1 LLPNIIATATAV
13 PELRVDQSI
22 ARDMAHDGF
31 DIAGMLA
38 SVYENSGVAA
48 RHSSVPIEWFLKPT
62 NWPDR
67 MAQYHV
73 SAMVLL
79 EKVTADILA
88 SAGLDHADID
98 MVITVSTTGIVI
110 PSLDAQLIEKLPFR
124 QDVDRMPVLG
134 YGCAGGTMGIRRA
147 ADMAIAKPGQNILLL
162 VVELSSINF
171 RMEDK
176 TAANFV
182 STAIFGD
189 GCAGVILRHDPDAGH
204 DSFDSHPKNG
214 RAANGMTAMPDGS
227 HVSIGPHMVHNWPD
241 SLDLMGF
248 SVEEDGFGVVLSPAI
263 PRLAA
268 KNMGAPV
275 NDFLSRHDLT
285 LDDIDG
291 YIVHPGGR
299 RVLEGIET
307 SLDITKDDLSV
318 AYDVLENYGNM
329 SAATVL
335 FVLDRTI
342 KSGAKGKFLMT
353 AFGPGFSLAL
363 QLIDIG

>member
-1 LLPNIIATATAV
+1 
-13 PELRVDQSI
+13 
-22 ARDMAHDGF
+22 MAHDGF
-31 DIAGMLA
+31 DIAGMLE
-38 SVYENSGVAA
+38 SIYENSGVAA
-48 RHSSVPIEWFLKPT
+48 RHTSVPIDWFLTPSD
-62 NWPDR
+62 WPDR
-67 MAQYHV
+67 MAKYHD

-79 EKVTADILA
+79 EKVTADILQA
-88 SAGLDHADID
+88 AGLGHGDID

-124 QDVDRMPVLG
+124 EDIDRMPVFG
-134 YGCAGGTMGIRRA
+134 YGCAGGTMGVRRA

-162 VVELSSINF
+162 VVEVSSINF
-171 RMEDK
+171 RMDDK

-189 GCAGVILRHDPDAGH
+189 GCAGVILRHDPDTADRSSTGK
-204 DSFDSHPKNG
+204 P
-214 RAANGMTAMPDGS
+214 ANGNGS
-227 HVSIGPHMVHNWPD
+227 SPHGLPNGARVSIGPHMVHNWPD

-268 KNMGAPV
+268 KNMNAPV
-275 NDFLSRHDLT
+275 KDFLGRHDLT

-307 SLDITKDDLSV
+307 SLDITKDDLAV
-318 AYDVLENYGNM
+318 AYDVLKNYGNM

-342 KSGAKGKFLMT
+342 KSGVKGKFLMT

-363 QLIDIG
+363 QIIDIA

>member
-1 LLPNIIATATAV
+1 MDPQIIATATAV
-13 PELRVDQSI
+13 PPLRVDQST
-22 ARDMAHDGF
+22 ARGLAHDGF
-31 DIAGMLA
+31 DIAALLD

-48 RHSSVPIEWFLKPT
+48 RHSSMPLDWFLKPAS
-62 NWPDR
+62 WPER
-67 MAQYHV
+67 MTHYHTA
-73 SAMVLL
+73 AMVLL
-79 EKVTADILA
+79 ERVTADILT
-88 SAGLDHADID
+88 SADLQHGDID
-98 MVITVSTTGIVI
+98 MIITVSTTGIVI
-110 PSLDAQLIEKLPFR
+110 PSLDAQLIDRLPFR
-124 QDVDRMPVLG
+124 RDVDRLPVLG
-134 YGCAGGTMGIRRA
+134 YGCAGGAIGIRRA
-147 ADMAIAKPGQNILLL
+147 ADMAIAKPGRNILLL

-171 RMEDK
+171 RMDDK

-189 GCAGVILRHDPDAGH
+189 GCAGVLLRHDPAAVAKAADPAG
-204 DSFDSHPKNG
+204 G
-214 RAANGMTAMPDGS
+214 TVGAQVT
-227 HVSIGPHMVHNWPD
+227 VGPYMVHHWPD
-241 SLDLMGF
+241 SLELMGF

-275 NDFLSRHDLT
+275 HDFLGRQHLT

-307 SLDITKDDLSV
+307 SLGVTPDDLSL

-335 FVLDRTI
+335 FVLERTI
-342 KSGAKGKFLMT
+342 RSGARGRFLMT

-363 QLIDIG
+363 QLIDIA